1 MTSTNDSRT
10 QAGRWIEKLLLRG
23 GLLVAAA
30 FLLSALGGWAERKEA
45 VAADSAGA
53 QATTA
58 ALTSMGEGL
67 TKKLEMARGEL
78 AVVRMQ
84 LERAQAVV
92 SYSSRY
98 QIPADLSAAVYDIAL
113 SEGIEPALAF
123 RLVQVESNFKR
134 TARSTA
140 SAFGYTQI
148 QLPTARHYDR
158 TVTER
163 KLMER
168 DVNLRLGFRYLKDL
182 MEQFDHDSHLAL
194 LAYNRGPGRVEQI
207 LAEGG
212 NPGNGYSSA
221 ILRGARS
228 ATPEPRAQRG
238 TSN

>member
-1 MTSTNDSRT
+1 MTGTNDSLT
-10 QAGRWIEKLLLRG
+10 HAGRWIEKLLVRG

-30 FLLSALGGWAERKEA
+30 FLLSALGGWAERREA
-45 VAADSAGA
+45 SASDSAGA
-53 QATTA
+53 RATNV
-58 ALTSMGEGL
+58 ALTTMGAGL
-67 TKKLEMARGEL
+67 TKKLELARGEL
-78 AVVRMQ
+78 EVVRMQ

-92 SYSSRY
+92 SYSTRY
-98 QIPADLSAAVYDIAL
+98 QIPADLSAAIYDIAL
-113 SEGIEPALAF
+113 SEGIQPALAF

-140 SAFGYTQI
+140 SALGYTQI
-148 QLPTARHYDR
+148 QVPTARHYDR
-158 TVTER
+158 SVTER

-168 DVNLRLGFRYLKDL
+168 DTNLRLGFRYLKDL
-182 MEQFDHDSHLAL
+182 MDQFDHDAHLAL

-212 NPGNGYSSA
+212 NPGNGYSSS

-228 ATPEPRAQRG
+228 ATPEVRAQRG